1 MRGGG
6 GWKNKQ
12 LSRARHVED
21 TRSATKVSGASQEH
35 VGSKRETSADVVC
48 RSDGV
53 VEVEVRL
60 QGQNQSGSKN

>member
-21 TRSATKVSGASQEH
+21 TRSATKVSGASEEYA
-35 VGSKRETSADVVC
+35 GSKRETSADVC